1 MRHCVSIVFK
11 GMGEACPLRDTLER
25 SSMVRLWDMRDANY
39 NPLEVK
45 GGELGVFKQAN
56 VKNDIW
62 MLPVLPSR
70 VEIEPDSAEYLTD
83 VEKLIS
89 FRTSYQYISLK

>member
-1 MRHCVSIVFK
+1 
-11 GMGEACPLRDTLER
+11 MGDVCLLKDTLER

-56 VKNDIW
+56 AKNDIW
-62 MLPVLPSR
+62 MLPVLP
-70 VEIEPDSAEYLTD
+70 
-83 VEKLIS
+83 
-89 FRTSYQYISLK
+89 